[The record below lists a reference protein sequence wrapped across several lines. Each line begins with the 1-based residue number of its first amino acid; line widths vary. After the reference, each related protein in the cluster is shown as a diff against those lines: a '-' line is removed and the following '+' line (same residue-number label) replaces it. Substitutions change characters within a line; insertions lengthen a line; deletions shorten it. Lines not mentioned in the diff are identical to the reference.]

1 MRFAL
6 LGPLEISDDGAVEVR
21 GVLRRT
27 LLARLLLDAG
37 RTVPSDE
44 LVELLWGGQPPA
56 SGLAVLYNQVNR
68 LRQNLGS
75 AGERVVATAAGYRVE
90 VEPGELDLEVFASC
104 CAAGRAASAESRWGD
119 AAESFSRALALW
131 RGRPLDGLPALG
143 DHLRIR
149 QLEEERFQ
157 ALESRIHADLSLGPS
172 PEVIGELRTLVRG
185 NPLREALAGRLMQT
199 LARVGRRDEALEV
212 YRSLGEALGELG
224 MEPTPE
230 LREIRRGLVAGDAVQ
245 RPTIASA
252 SASGPGSQLP
262 ADTRFF
268 CGRQRELDEIG
279 ALIAPGLGLAD
290 EGGPTV
296 IAIDGPA
303 GIGKSAL
310 AIRAAHQAG
319 AEFPD
324 GQLFVDLHGYTPGLD
339 PVAAD
344 DALAQLLRLLG
355 VPPQMIPK
363 DPAERAAHYRAR
375 LVGTRTLIVLD
386 NAVDAAQVRLLLPDA
401 PGCLVI
407 ITSRRRLSGLDEA
420 RAFPLEPLS
429 GAEAAEL
436 LAQVAGPGRI
446 PDAAPAVGEL
456 IDFCGRIPLA
466 LRISA
471 ARLRHGMAV
480 SVEGLVDELRDEHK
494 RLERIRDDDR
504 NLIAV
509 FDSSYR
515 ALGEDEKRM
524 FRRLGLVPGPDFD
537 AYAAAAL
544 DGGDPSTAAGTLEA
558 LFDQNLIQQHVNG
571 RHRFHDLVRL
581 HAREVVGGP
590 DEQDSAEAFDRLLDY
605 YERGAREADRRFVR
619 HSQPAWDRHA
629 RPTLSAPVVLPDLAE
644 REQATA
650 WMRAELENLL
660 SAADQLAATGSAR
673 LIALS
678 EAMSGYLVQALALR
692 QADALY
698 QAGAQAAHRHG
709 DRVGEAN
716 ALLQIGAMRVLGSD
730 FKSAVAPL
738 EQALEIYRGL
748 DEKLGEAN
756 ALRELGRVHRTTG
769 DLAEGAVALDRALG
783 LYQELGD
790 TRGEANTLW
799 IRGTVRHATGDLV
812 GAIALMGRA
821 RELFRALG
829 DEKGLAISLA
839 LLARS
844 LRDTGDYRGSDEALS
859 EALGIFREIGPK
871 VNEANALCELG
882 RLRLVSGDYAEAELM
897 QNQALEIFTELGIH
911 QETGYV
917 LWDLGRIRQA
927 VGDHARALEF
937 QQRALP
943 IFENNGDRL
952 GVANVVHALGQLSL
966 AAGDHAAAERLL
978 DRAASVFGEVGDR
991 HGRCEVLA
999 SQGDLAAA
1007 DRGAAAAAE
1016 LYTQAVELASEISSL
1031 PEEARARFGR
1041 ARCAA
1046 ALGERD
1052 AALEDLRRAAD
1063 IFTRIGSAD
1072 AAAATE
1078 YLDSLERA
1086 VPEDG
1091 GQDGP
1096 GGMVEL
1102 GGVAEQGG
1110 TVDPG
1115 GPVDPSSPVGP

>member
-6 LGPLEISDDGAVEVR
+6 LGPLEISDDGPVEVR

-44 LVELLWGGQPPA
+44 LVELLWGGKPPA

-68 LRQNLGS
+68 LRQNLGG
-75 AGERVVATAAGYRVE
+75 AGDRVVATAAGYRVE
-90 VEPGELDLEVFASC
+90 VEPGELDLEVFATC
-104 CAAGRAASAESRWGD
+104 CAAGRTALAESRWAD

-131 RGRPLDGLPALG
+131 RGRPLAGLPALE

-212 YRSLGEALGELG
+212 YRSLSEALGELG

-230 LREIRRGLVAGDAVQ
+230 LREIRRGLVAGAAVVQ
-245 RPTIASA
+245 RSA
-252 SASGPGSQLP
+252 ARAAAVSGPGSQLP

-279 ALIAPGLGLAD
+279 ALIAPDLALAD

-303 GIGKSAL
+303 GVGKSAL

-319 AEFPD
+319 AEFAD

-339 PVAAD
+339 PIAAD

-375 LVGTRTLIVLD
+375 LAGTRTLIVLD
-386 NAVDAAQVRLLLPDA
+386 NAVDAAQVRPLLPDA

-407 ITSRRRLSGLDEA
+407 ITSRRRLSGLDDA

-446 PDAAPAVGEL
+446 PDAAPAVDEL

-471 ARLRHGMAV
+471 ARLRHRMAV
-480 SVEGLVDELRDEHK
+480 SVEELVDELRDEHK

-515 ALGEDEKRM
+515 ALGDDEKRM

-544 DGGDPSTAAGTLEA
+544 DGGDPSTAADVLEA
-558 LFDQNLIQQHVNG
+558 LLDQNLIQQHVDG

-581 HAREVVGGP
+581 HAREVVGGS
-590 DEQDSAEAFDRLLDY
+590 DEQDSAEAFGRLLDY
-605 YERGAREADRRFVR
+605 YERGAREADRHFVR

-629 RPTLSAPVVLPDLAE
+629 CQTPSAPVALPELAE
-644 REQATA
+644 RKQATA

-673 LIALS
+673 LIALG

-692 QADALY
+692 QADTLY
-698 QAGAQAAHRHG
+698 QASAQAARGHG
-709 DRVGEAN
+709 DRIGEAN
-716 ALLQIGAMRVLGSD
+716 ALVQTGSMRVLGSD
-730 FKSAVAPL
+730 FKTAAAPL

-748 DEKLGEAN
+748 GERLGEAN
-756 ALRELGRVHRTTG
+756 ALRELGRVHRMTG
-769 DLAEGAVALDRALG
+769 DLADGAVELDRALG
-783 LYQELGD
+783 LYQDLGD
-790 TRGEANTLW
+790 TRGEANTSW
-799 IRGTVRHATGDLV
+799 IRGAVRHATGDMA

-821 RELFRALG
+821 GELFRVLG
-829 DEKGLAISLA
+829 DDKGLAISLA

-844 LRDTGDYRGSDEALS
+844 LRDTGDYRGSGEALS
-859 EALGIFREIGPK
+859 EALEIFREIGPK
-871 VNEANALCELG
+871 VNVANALCELG
-882 RLRLVSGDYAEAELM
+882 RLRLVSGDYADAELM

-927 VGDHARALEF
+927 VGDHVRAREF
-937 QQRALP
+937 QDRALP
-943 IFENNGDRL
+943 IFENNGDRI
-952 GVANVVHALGQLSL
+952 GVANVVHSLGQLSL

-991 HGRCEVLA
+991 HGCCEVLA
-999 SQGDLAAA
+999 SRAELAAA
-1007 DRGAAAAAE
+1007 TRGAAAAAE
-1016 LYTQAVELASEISSL
+1016 LYAQAVEIAREIGIL

-1052 AALEDLRRAAD
+1052 AALDDLRRAAD
-1063 IFTRIGSAD
+1063 ILTRIGSAE

-1078 YLDSLERA
+1078 YLASLERS

-1091 GQDGP
+1091 DLDSPRGTVNPSGPISP
-1096 GGMVEL
+1096 GG
-1102 GGVAEQGG
+1102 
-1110 TVDPG
+1110 TD
-1115 GPVDPSSPVGP
+1115 DPSSPGNP